1 MGLPLDHTGTH
12 ERIWAYGYGDMSI
25 CVPLGRVGLMPPRQ
39 KREVPAWAAALKTR
53 RFELGKSQEV
63 VALDSGVLNQTTV
76 SELEGGKYE
85 LQNLT
90 AARIAGLARGLDW
103 TLAELEAE
111 TGVDLGLSGYAS
123 KLDLAPSTSAKTR
136 RRPLPESLEQ
146 MIEEKQGLAPELATE
161 RWQQY
166 LAGQRFSTGE
176 ATPER
181 WWKLFLLLQSAGVE
195 PGGN

>member
-1 MGLPLDHTGTH
+1 
-12 ERIWAYGYGDMSI
+12 
-25 CVPLGRVGLMPPRQ
+25 MPPRQ
-39 KREVPAWAAALKTR
+39 RREVPAWATALKTR
-53 RFELGKSQEV
+53 RFELGKSQEG
-63 VALDSGVLNQTTV
+63 VALDSGILNQTTV

-90 AARIAGLARGLDW
+90 AARVAGLARGLEW

-111 TGVDLGLSGYAS
+111 TGVDLGLSGYTS
-123 KLDLAPSTSAKTR
+123 KSDPSPPAREKPR
-136 RRPLPESLEQ
+136 PRPLPEALEQ
-146 MIEEKQGLAPELATE
+146 MIEEKQALAPELATE

-176 ATPER
+176 ATPDR
-181 WWKLFLLLQSAGVE
+181 WWNLFLVLKSAGVE